1 MVLTWLP
8 HQPSPPPLQ
17 LRLRHAGGFALAPRA
32 SPGTCPS
39 VFWAE
44 PSLCPPQAFYY
55 PEEAGLAF
63 GGPGSSRFLRLEVHY
78 HNPLVITGRTSE
90 RAALLTCPPPALGS
104 PWTRCVPGGSRA
116 GRAQPAS
123 SPPSRACLSPDPLWP
138 VALSA
143 SSLPVSCGCG
153 GLLKAH
159 THTGGAQRLTPTP
172 TNTSCCR
179 PGTAPGT
186 TWERQLEVSCVPI
199 LQMRKLRPG

>member
-1 MVLTWLP
+1 MP
-8 HQPSPPPLQ
+8 
-17 LRLRHAGGFALAPRA
+17 A
-32 SPGTCPS
+32 PS

-78 HNPLVITGRTSE
+78 HNPLVITGRVV
-90 RAALLTCPPPALGS
+90 RDALPFLLASDLPSGARGLAVS
-104 PWTRCVPGGSRA
+104 QGGSRA
-116 GRAQPAS
+116 GRTQPAS
-123 SPPSRACLSPDPLWP
+123 SPPSPACLSPDPLWP

-159 THTGGAQRLTPTP
+159 THTGGAQHLTPPPPQTP
-172 TNTSCCR
+172 AAAALPLPWEP
-179 PGTAPGT
+179 PGKAA
-186 TWERQLEVSCVPI
+186 
-199 LQMRKLRPG
+199 